1 MDILKKYIRTEEKT
15 ETLFSILI
23 YNKNS
28 IEIIKYIE
36 EQIGKAKNITN
47 SVVKYKINNR
57 LYLFLNYIKENYN
70 EDSKINS
77 IFLIN
82 DELILYELNS
92 NEINTLVT
100 YNIKQFFIKSD
111 NKFYIE
117 YFIDLLYNFEFIYS
131 IKLNKNE
138 LHIIKLNK
146 NKEKELEHCK
156 NINENNI
163 IESINKI
170 QKEYSYKD
178 YIILYGKSLVLEKID
193 STNKNIIINKNFIN
207 KEEIFNIYDNEN
219 IKKNNLLLQKRLDD
233 IKNEKTNLDL
243 YIFGKLKIEIKE
255 AIELYLI
262 KELYIEDKKIE
273 KLKSFVDESFLN
285 FKIISIK
292 SLEKGDIA
300 DIFIKDYNGLM
311 GIKYY

>member
-1 MDILKKYIRTEEKT
+1 MDNLKKYINIEEKT
-15 ETLFSILI
+15 ETLYSILI

-28 IEIIKYIE
+28 VEIIKYIE

-57 LYLFLNYIKENYN
+57 LFLFLNYVKENYK
-70 EDSKINS
+70 EDCIINS

-82 DELILYELNS
+82 DEIISYELNN

-100 YNIKQFFIKSD
+100 YNIQKIFIKTD
-111 NKFYIE
+111 NKFYID
-117 YFIDLLYNFEFIYS
+117 YFIDLFYNFDFIYC

-138 LHIIKLNK
+138 LYIIKLNK
-146 NKEKELEHCK
+146 NKEKELDHYK
-156 NINENNI
+156 NVNENNI
-163 IESINKI
+163 IDSINKI
-170 QKEYSYKD
+170 QKEYNYKD
-178 YIILYGKSLVLEKID
+178 YIILFGISPLFAKID
-193 STNKNIIINKNFIN
+193 NTIKNIIIHKNFIN
-207 KEEIFNIYDNEN
+207 KSEIFNIYDNEN

-243 YIFGKLKIEIKE
+243 YIFGKLKIEIKD

-262 KELYIEDKKIE
+262 KELYIEDKKLE
-273 KLKSFVDESFLN
+273 KLKTFVDKSFLN

-292 SLEKGDIA
+292 SLEKSDIA
-300 DIFIKDYNGLM
+300 DIFIRDYNGIM

>member
-1 MDILKKYIRTEEKT
+1 MDNLKKYINIEEKT
-15 ETLFSILI
+15 ETLYSILI
-23 YNKNS
+23 YNKNLV
-28 IEIIKYIE
+28 EIIKYIE

-57 LYLFLNYIKENYN
+57 LFLFLNYVKENYK
-70 EDSKINS
+70 EDCIINS

-82 DELILYELNS
+82 DEIISYELNN
-92 NEINTLVT
+92 NEINTLLI
-100 YNIKQFFIKSD
+100 YNIQKIFIKTD
-111 NKFYIE
+111 NKFYID
-117 YFIDLLYNFEFIYS
+117 YFIDLFYNFDFIYS

-138 LHIIKLNK
+138 LYIIKLNK
-146 NKEKELEHCK
+146 NKEKELDHYK

-163 IESINKI
+163 IDSINKI
-170 QKEYSYKD
+170 QKEYNYKD
-178 YIILYGKSLVLEKID
+178 YIILFGISPLFAKID
-193 STNKNIIINKNFIN
+193 NTIKNIIIHKNFIN
-207 KEEIFNIYDNEN
+207 KSEIFNIYDNEN

-243 YIFGKLKIEIKE
+243 YIFGKLKIEIKD

-262 KELYIEDKKIE
+262 KELYIEDKKLE
-273 KLKSFVDESFLN
+273 KLKTFVDESFLN

-292 SLEKGDIA
+292 SLEKSDIA
-300 DIFIKDYNGLM
+300 DIFIRDYNGIM